1 MAMLL
6 VAISLSAQTE
16 LPVRYVSIQKGSYAN
31 NGRSWEMAKNNLQDA
46 IEDLRKYMAENMLKE
61 GHVYVAAGTYTPTT
75 ATPGGDG
82 TLYTSFI
89 LYDGIRVY
97 GGFNPDAPEA
107 RPEDRILEDDNTIG
121 NSAGARWKLKYR
133 TVLSGNHTHAT
144 TDPLQW
150 DAGRNEYTESYTGNS
165 YHVVWFASA
174 GLDRQTNRAAGLEE
188 VAALD
193 GFTIRDGYAMN
204 RITPTV
210 DDGRHAYHNS
220 YGGGVYMVANS
231 EVRNCIITQN
241 ASTLRGG
248 GVYMDGGG
256 LLEQCYVTRNQSAG
270 VGVTDGYGG
279 GVAMDDGG
287 MVRHCIIENN
297 VGRAG
302 GGLSLF
308 YSHVPETDKERYA
321 AAVVGTV
328 INNNTSTAEA
338 GGVYMRN
345 GGVLNHVSI
354 VRNKCVGVSV
364 VYNNRRYAR
373 SGGLYV
379 DGGAFAVNSV
389 IWGNEVAANNNV
401 QYATFRETSKDTKT
415 TLAYVALSRYN
426 YVDWSGTIKKTNGV
440 YSLAED
446 NSNSAVESYYPEF
459 TAPAATAGV
468 YTEGD
473 TPDWTPLFYSCLR
486 HKGMQINDYPMADNI
501 GHAHVTNDLT
511 GNVFAPR
518 CMLGALM
525 SFSRDGEFA
534 MVEDLEGSGRTIRT
548 IFVEPS
554 EGSNTSLTGMNPKM
568 GGSWENPFHY
578 INDAIGYINKL
589 TGDEAPSEESPVQ
602 LVVKEGVTTTTG
614 NAYMSHLRATTI
626 TVPSNVR
633 LYGGFSESLTG
644 TDVSIRDPKKTPTRI
659 TANIIGGN
667 YEDNGTHIIIIGHG
681 TSHAVVDGFQLY
693 FANTQTNEV
702 LTSLGLQAGAGLAVL
717 NSVTSPL
724 TGKETQAMHGN
735 IVRNC
740 VIANCTA
747 PQGAAVYMS
756 NSSGKEMQLKM
767 ENCIFHNNS
776 VLHADSAIV
785 AAVGDR
791 IDLELNHCLI
801 RGNIGYAVMAKDGA
815 QISVKNT
822 ALHANIRYDG
832 TGNIKIADLKATED
846 AADPRVLTFSEVNNG
861 RITTGDVTA
870 ANNMMDIGI
879 KDFNDIARPVLRY
892 HSTYVSEYPNFV
904 NATNNIGVNKDG
916 DITVYGGDTD
926 WMPTNNNPMVNA
938 AGDDDNGMNAYDMT
952 GNTTRNYGGAA
963 DIGAL
968 ENTYQPE
975 FGRVIYVRDYGNTT
989 EPGGD
994 GSSWEKAING
1004 NSLDVRYKNNHG
1016 FEGVDAELYPE
1027 GEQLTGLQWAV
1038 DEAFYRSLERDG
1050 GNNVKYINK
1059 TVTSFN
1065 KGSFS
1070 STFKKDI
1077 KCTTVDGNK
1086 RVAVWVA
1093 EGEYL
1098 RRKGFFMRNGVDVYG
1113 GFSNEGSP
1121 GMKERDPK
1129 KHETI
1134 IETNTDDEA
1143 SIVYDEKGQPTGY
1156 NVEGNGQ
1163 WGPSVYDFN
1172 DAKNGPKPSEKYEAQ
1187 VIDDGG
1193 TNSSYPAKNCLD
1205 GSTSTQWRPV
1215 NRNTDAWVV
1224 IDLGRVEF
1232 VDKLEVQFSS
1242 SIYRTGDYT
1251 VKYSLEQKSADDF
1264 TTVSNLSADLPALSG
1279 NATVSFD
1286 KIACRYLYI
1295 MLHSGTA
1302 FRLQEIYIKNGDTTI
1317 PNSIT
1322 VSLAPEYDL
1331 NNYQDAY
1338 KTQRVLTQPFPYYEN
1353 DNFTDLEKKNIPVN
1367 GFDYETSWDGFIIQ
1381 NGRARISHGRDG
1393 GAGAAI
1399 RENGRL
1405 ANCIIRKNVLEAGG
1419 FQLRSGGVFQNGG
1432 VLENCVIEKN
1442 ILSGTRTKAESNNLG
1457 STSGVFGGALYQR
1470 TGTVFNC
1477 SFAKNILMG
1486 KDGCSL
1492 QGAAIFFENGRFYN
1506 NTVIDNVGPYTIYS
1520 GNYFSDG
1527 RIDIYNTIIC
1537 NNNSGTTKEFDCTTG
1552 GGYITLKNC
1561 MFDSSND
1568 HKAFDNSYVNV
1579 DASSFRYIDNTVGSV
1594 DMVFVDPNGNYR
1606 LLSTAPAINAGTDR
1620 LGLDITDTKDIELP
1634 SYDADFTNRVKD
1646 CIVDIGAYEYN
1657 GAQDIKPDTK
1667 TEGYAFYYII
1677 PHGTGNASA
1686 DSPQNAACWRKL
1698 QKVLDA
1704 AGRYVY
1710 EHRDDLSRRKVV
1722 IKLAG
1727 DSKKDR
1733 TINGKTVNGYE
1744 GFTYRPSRSNKI
1756 ISPGEEENQRDYSLI
1771 VPHGVEVWGG
1781 YHEDFEETKEV
1792 DGKNVTVEKRDILEY
1807 RTSFSGIFQYDD
1819 VNVQAYNVVTFTNN
1833 TYDADGELMVEDG
1846 LKDIRERTVLD
1857 GIIIENG
1864 RADGELDETRVG
1876 AGAIV
1881 TGYAHIR
1888 NCIVQNNTAT
1898 DMGGGLYMKPGA
1910 LVTGSI
1916 IQYNATNGNGGGV
1929 YVEEEPERTTAPNHA
1944 RIYTS
1949 DIIYNTA
1956 AHAGGGIY
1964 FKTNLRANSSLF
1976 WHNTGSELA
1985 NIAGE
1990 TMPTDVGNEV
2000 PGINDYPISFCATE
2014 TTREPG
2020 IDNIIVNTDINKGVR
2035 FEKEDYNH
2043 NYVAADG
2050 TQVEVMHNDYEFYKV
2065 GKYSLI
2071 VRSGMAYSDYA
2082 KLMSGQDGIIVEDIA
2097 GVDRMGYDNEF
2108 IDIGARAYP
2117 GVVLPEVDDEKLMTR
2132 IFVAKSEDE
2141 VSMDAVNVMRNQT
2154 GYYSQEGSSFAYPMR
2169 YFGDALEYVRTIRKK
2184 KTPDGKYKYKDE
2196 TFEIVLSGGTYYPR
2210 RNIRGEYVNSR
2221 GCTFLVPEGVTIVGG
2236 VNVQNDGVYYGNVP
2250 EKEGESAT
2258 EFSYEGNSVTIK
2270 HATLHEIISN
2280 RKLHDINHNS
2290 IAEPWEMEVQTIF
2303 SGQVINSSTSHNV
2316 YHVMTCV
2323 ADEDFVGGLP
2333 TPTFDYTDKVDG
2345 QTAGG
2350 GTIPKHRGRPIII
2363 DGVNMEDGMALDYQE
2378 AAVNSRYTY
2387 FKGGAI
2393 CVEGNWTT
2401 GMKFMNHNT
2410 EAQEQDYS
2418 PVGFRNIPLELRNCT
2433 FMNNGG
2439 GRGGAI
2445 YTDGELKVF
2454 ACNFAQNYAR
2464 VGADT
2469 FEDGKRMS
2477 YAGRGGAINASYE
2490 TIIINSIFAN
2500 NEADPNGD
2508 TKTLSGVGGA
2518 VLLSNYA
2525 KLHVLNCDF
2534 VRNLAA
2540 GYPAIF
2546 CYQANK
2552 GITEANKGDV
2562 ELLRADNPH
2571 KVINSIFW
2579 GNKSMDSGMDK
2590 VINFHGYSDG
2600 SNSDTVY
2607 PEALWFCAY
2616 EEGKGNKPVYSQNN
2630 IDYRLQN
2637 YEGYILS
2644 PDDSDRK
2651 YTSNG
2656 TYIPYLWKDKYKELD
2671 IDNKTVI
2678 DGVGQNPDV
2687 VDGMNPVTNNIIIN
2701 SDNNAIDGPNFISP
2715 STEAGKAGFYI
2726 SADWMIGR
2734 INNLVDNGWTYL
2746 QQDLSDEDPD
2756 FCYKDG
2762 KIVGSGIY
2770 LSASYDYGKL
2780 SGARTAIPIGKDL
2793 YMSYSEGT
2801 GKPISRVS
2809 SDPNPTHH
2817 QTFIDIGVYE
2827 YQHVKL
2833 EPFIYDEVDVLWVT
2847 EREKTGGVSDGKTWA
2862 TASSDLQRAIET
2874 LLASRNG
2881 HDKEIRMLE
2890 GNYQPVYT
2898 INGNLAFTVTTDVQT
2913 GITLPDDEKHGV
2925 RSLTIRGGYSKELEG
2940 QENVENYP
2948 VCLYASERTGGDLN
2962 FDHVFVID
2970 DMRQRFSQKIGADII
2985 TEDKNYVI
2993 PVVLKGLNFSN
3004 TKAKNGNDG
3013 GVAVFYNAQFV
3024 STPTYWK
3031 DNDIC
3036 ADNTGEE
3043 LYKLTMSQ
3051 CSFFNNGSQEEASA
3065 PAVTIGKDNAG
3076 KALIYNSLFHSNK
3089 GNPLMAFNT
3098 KVVNCTFALNDRPIL
3113 FVGKESEL
3121 HNSIL
3126 WRNNLMGE
3134 ESGDV
3139 LGLSN
3144 AGGKEMMTNNAI
3156 SSLADA
3162 DGYNNVPLSLNNS
3175 DALSGPNFFNPMDV
3189 ADGNTAFD
3197 ASLVATVRD
3206 FHVNPSSLVLSK
3218 GNVDKYV
3225 GLVKNLNGVYPY
3237 AGTDNIERVKR
3248 DKDMADVTRYYG
3260 SGLERGAYECVA
3272 IMNRVLYVNPNN
3284 AIPGNGDSWEKPYG
3298 KGQIQTAIDAA
3309 AVYYDVNDKKNA
3321 FVFVKGNGEHTGE
3334 SLMMREGV
3342 SLYGSIDLTC
3352 NAEVKRETDGTYL
3365 DDKISAYIMSELPSY
3380 RKGMAMSNHTI
3391 VGGVKAD
3398 ADVRFC
3404 VYDGLEIGDKDDAS
3418 TIAERTEPVVEFGD
3432 NSTVALVNSI
3442 ISNNRVADGVNLI
3455 DNRSG
3460 LLYNILVRDN
3470 GRADVALGSGGY
3482 ALNCTFAGDNGSWT
3496 NLSATPGHSINNI
3509 MYRDGDQMMPFAP
3522 YFRQSDVAYHADEVP
3537 NKDNRNLWYQLHEK
3551 APYIGVGTNG
3561 DGSGGKSLLPESL
3574 QSYVDFASDRD
3585 LLGNPRVLGKN
3596 IDMGCYETWSTGYY
3610 SPSSDDMVAENLFAN
3625 MNRTSYSGHHY
3636 PHEGSVVYLQNNGK
3650 LVCELKDDKTPYF
3663 TTDSPLRPGYL
3674 LAMEGGSLYGQGNE
3688 IRLPYVAAERKMT
3701 GRYALVALP
3710 FATVNDG
3717 KYVTRTSYNVEA
3729 DGMVTA
3735 LNEETTD
3742 YTKYRY
3748 DGEARSQW
3756 NYEYN
3761 ADNST
3766 CWKSLDTHGVI
3777 DANDG
3782 YLLDR
3787 GGQGEETLRFT
3798 AFDKVSAPYKEG
3810 AEDKTVTLTQYDQ
3823 SIAGTGDF
3831 RFTSE
3836 YNMGWNLKGMPY
3848 LISGYDTGKI
3858 GGDGKEAM
3866 FVPHVMYTMSGEG
3879 RYITEYSW
3887 KLNANVPSVSPCHAF
3902 FTQTAVIG
3910 DGKTETLHFSKP
3922 CYDSSLSEEMP
3933 SRMPSLA
3940 ISGEGYGKDEVII
3953 CPDGYLDAAY
3963 EGNSRMADSE
3973 SHDISVGSLDYC
3985 FGADGVKFAAL
3996 NDTLPQIYVSGTDGV
4011 GLSLLSHAPMGVEIP
4026 LIVEVKGKAS
4036 YTFSLSDRGTFSAY
4050 SDVYIRDNETGT
4062 VTSLISGDYT
4072 VEISPADSPSRFSL
4086 FLGEDT
4092 DGIRNQKC
4100 NMLYNVNGMRVKRPY
4115 SNGVYI
4121 EVGDKARKVLR
4132 VR

>member
-174 GLDRQTNRAAGLEE
+174 GLDKQTNRAAGLEE

-446 NSNSAVESYYPEF
+446 NSNSAEESYYPEF

-486 HKGMQINDYPMADNI
+486 HKGMQINDYPRADNI
-501 GHAHVTNDLT
+501 GHTHVTNDLT

-534 MVEDLEGSGRTIRT
+534 MVEDLEGSGKTIRT

-554 EGSNTSLTGMNPKM
+554 EGSNTSLTGLNPKM

-1038 DEAFYRSLERDG
+1038 DEAFYRSLEKNGDKIKYKTING
-1050 GNNVKYINK
+1050 VTFFEPGNQ
-1059 TVTSFN
+1059 S
-1065 KGSFS
+1065 
-1070 STFKKDI
+1070 
-1077 KCTTVDGNK
+1077 TVDHFRTSINVSSVLPDE
-1086 RVAVWVA
+1086 RVEVWVA
-1093 EGEYL
+1093 KGEYL
-1098 RRKGFFMRNGVDVYG
+1098 RREGFFMRDAVDVYG
-1113 GFSNEGSP
+1113 GFPDTGNPGKKERQPKIYETVIETNKSDELTTEGVENGTGAEWGPQVYDYNKGTPSYTNYWSIVDYSSDDEEGNVINCIDGNSATFWHSRWQNSNEGHGDIGGLP
-1121 GMKERDPK
+1121 
-1129 KHETI
+1129 
-1134 IETNTDDEA
+1134 
-1143 SIVYDEKGQPTGY
+1143 
-1156 NVEGNGQ
+1156 Q
-1163 WGPSVYDFN
+1163 W
-1172 DAKNGPKPSEKYEAQ
+1172 
-1187 VIDDGG
+1187 VI
-1193 TNSSYPAKNCLD
+1193 
-1205 GSTSTQWRPV
+1205 
-1215 NRNTDAWVV
+1215 
-1224 IDLGRVEF
+1224 IDLGQEENIASLRI
-1232 VDKLEVQFSS
+1232 KNRKY
-1242 SIYRTGDYT
+1242 IPTKYT
-1251 VKYSLEQKSADDF
+1251 VGYATTLNKQQNHKDNEKLF
-1264 TTVSNLSADLPALSG
+1264 TTATYSTSDRELQTINLNTSV
-1279 NATVSFD
+1279 T
-1286 KIACRYLYI
+1286 CRYLYI
-1295 MLHSGTA
+1295 KVTEGTDD
-1302 FRLQEIYIKNGDTTI
+1302 FVDIQEIKVYRGQNGSDEIKHLIGDGYE
-1317 PNSIT
+1317 
-1322 VSLAPEYDL
+1322 VYDL
-1331 NNYQDAY
+1331 NGSYENAY
-1338 KTQRVLTQPFPYYEN
+1338 KTRRVLTQPFPYFQGTGQIDGKVSGNNLEY
-1353 DNFTDLEKKNIPVN
+1353 DNKTYNPFSV
-1367 GFDYETSWDGFIIQ
+1367 ETSWDGFVIQ
-1381 NGRARISHGRDG
+1381 NGRVRITHQRDG
-1393 GAGAAI
+1393 GAGVAL

-1405 ANCIIRKNVLEAGG
+1405 ANCVIRNNVLKVGVNARGAGI
-1419 FQLRSGGVFQNGG
+1419 FQNGG
-1432 VLENCVIEKN
+1432 VIENCVIEENVLIGEDGN
-1442 ILSGTRTKAESNNLG
+1442 IYGCG
-1457 STSGVFGGALYQR
+1457 LYQR
-1470 TGTVFNC
+1470 TGTVFNT
-1477 SFAKNILMG
+1477 SIARNVLKGSGDLRG
-1486 KDGCSL
+1486 T
-1492 QGAAIFFENGRFYN
+1492 AVFFENGRFYN
-1506 NTVIDNVGPYTIYS
+1506 NTITGNTGPNTVYS
-1520 GNYFSDG
+1520 GKWFSNG
-1527 RIDIYNTIIC
+1527 RIDVYNTIIC
-1537 NNNSGTTKEFDCTTG
+1537 NNITTTLEFDCTTSAEN
-1552 GGYITLKNC
+1552 ITLKNC
-1561 MFDSSND
+1561 LFDSESD
-1568 HKAFDNSYVNV
+1568 HKTFDNTYIGVDKASFEYVDDV
-1579 DASSFRYIDNTVGSV
+1579 DK
-1594 DMVFVDPNGNYR
+1594 VFVDPNGNYR
-1606 LLSTAPAINAGTDR
+1606 LLSTAPAINAGTEN

-1667 TEGYAFYYII
+1667 TDGYAFYYII

-1792 DGKNVTVEKRDILEY
+1792 DGKTVTVEKRNILEY

-1833 TYDADGELMVEDG
+1833 TYDADGELLVEDG

-1864 RADGELDETRVG
+1864 KADGELDETRVG

-1929 YVEEEPERTTAPNHA
+1929 YVEEEPDRTTAPNHA

-2350 GTIPKHRGRPIII
+2350 GTIPKHRGQPIII

-2678 DGVGQNPDV
+2678 DGVGRNPDV

-2780 SGARTAIPIGKDL
+2780 SGARTAIPIGWDL

-2913 GITLPDDEKHGV
+2913 GITLPDDGKHGV

-3024 STPTYWK
+3024 STPTYRK

-3404 VYDGLEIGDKDDAS
+3404 VYDGLKIGDKDDAS
-3418 TIAERTEPVVEFGD
+3418 AIAERTEPVVEFGD

-3798 AFDKVSAPYKEG
+3798 AFDKVSVPYKEG

-3858 GGDGKEAM
+3858 GEDGKEAM

-4100 NMLYNVNGMRVKRPY
+4100 NILYNVNGMRVKRPY